1 MIPHN
6 YHAGIHK
13 IAPNTV
19 FYLSVRD
26 GKDCFTF
33 EPVKG
38 APLTEA
44 VHYAKQF
51 AQWGHNTVAT
61 LRCGDVYYVHDT
73 LKSGRKALVTVIH
86 SKSRKCW
93 RVHKVIYDNP

>member
-6 YHAGIHK
+6 HHTGIHK
-13 IAPNTV
+13 IAPNTF

-33 EPVKG
+33 EPADG

-51 AQWGHNTVAT
+51 ASWGHNTVAT
-61 LRCGDVYYVHDT
+61 LRCGDVYYMHET
-73 LKSGRKALVTVIH
+73 LKDGRPALVTIIH
-86 SKSRKCW
+86 SKALDCW
-93 RVHKVIYDNP
+93 RIYRVEYES